1 MIELPKGERVG
12 PFEIVRR
19 LPRGEGGMAVL
30 YEARLRDKYRTPGA
44 PTRVAL
50 KIARADHVDFLKD
63 EANLLRRFD
72 HPGVVRVYPL
82 PGREKEVYVA
92 RQTFTTGPSY
102 YIAMEYIGGGSLA
115 DYLQR
120 KRHERLSVR
129 QAVQIALQ
137 VASALE
143 HIHARGVI
151 NLDVKPTNIL
161 LRHSWSRRL
170 LGLTPQ
176 AVLCDF
182 GIARDMQ
189 YPTYGGQAATPAYM
203 SPEQLWGTGRNPV
216 LLDHRSDIYSL
227 GVVLYEMLTGDTP
240 LSATGLIVDD
250 EQAQPPST
258 RNPRVS
264 TELDTVVMCALAKN
278 REARFQTAREMITAL
293 QAIPLPV
300 DWSSLLKRA
309 VAVVALVIGITA
321 LTLGLGRAKIHSVIG
336 STPTITVV
344 PTPTIA
350 RTWTPSPTATCIPCT
365 PTSTPLRATSTPV
378 PTYTSTPTRTPTP
391 AYTPTYTPTPQ

>member
-1 MIELPKGERVG
+1 MIELAKGERVG
-12 PFEIVRR
+12 PFEIVRK

-50 KIARADHVDFLKD
+50 KIARADRFDFLKD

-102 YIAMEYIGGGSLA
+102 YLAMEYIGGGSLA
-115 DYLQR
+115 DYLQH

-151 NLDVKPTNIL
+151 NLDVKPSNIL
-161 LRHSWSRRL
+161 FRRSWSRRL

-189 YPTYGGQAATPAYM
+189 YPTYGAQAATAAYM
-203 SPEQLWGTGRNPV
+203 SPEQLWSTGSNPL

-227 GVVLYEMLTGDTP
+227 GVVLYEMLTGETP
-240 LSATGLIVDD
+240 LSSTGLVVDD

-264 TELDTVVMCALAKN
+264 TELDAVVMCALAKD

-293 QAIPLPV
+293 QSVPLPV

-321 LTLGLGRAKIHSVIG
+321 LTLGPGRARINSVIN
-336 STPTITVV
+336 STSTST

-350 RTWTPSPTATCIPCT
+350 RTWTPSPTAIYTPCT

-378 PTYTSTPTRTPTP
+378 PTYTSTPTRMPTPT
-391 AYTPTYTPTPQ
+391 YTPTYTPTPQ

>member
-12 PFEIVRR
+12 PFEIVRK
-19 LPRGEGGMAVL
+19 LPGGEGGMAVV
-30 YEARLRDKYRTPGA
+30 YEARLRNRYRTPGA
-44 PTRVAL
+44 PKRVAL
-50 KIARADHVDFLKD
+50 KIARADRFDFLKD
-63 EANLLRRFD
+63 EANFLRRFN

-115 DYLQR
+115 DYLR
-120 KRHERLSVR
+120 HKRHGRLSVR
-129 QAVQIALQ
+129 RAVQIALQ

-161 LRHSWSRRL
+161 FRHSWSRRL

-189 YPTYGGQAATPAYM
+189 YPTYGAQAATAAYM
-203 SPEQLWGTGRNPV
+203 SPEQLWSTGHNSSL

-227 GVVLYEMLTGDTP
+227 GVVLYEMLTGETP
-240 LSATGLIVDD
+240 FSDTGLVVDD
-250 EQAQPPST
+250 EQPQPPST
-258 RNPRVS
+258 RNSRVS
-264 TELDTVVMCALAKN
+264 TELDAVVMRALAKD

-309 VAVVALVIGITA
+309 GVVVALVIGITA
-321 LTLGLGRAKIHSVIG
+321 LTLLGRARINSAIN
-336 STPTITVV
+336 STSTPITTPTIVC
-344 PTPTIA
+344 
-350 RTWTPSPTATCIPCT
+350 TWTPSPTAIRTPRT
-365 PTSTPLRATSTPV
+365 PTSTPVPATSTPV
-378 PTYTSTPTRTPTP
+378 PTYTSTPTKMPTPTC
-391 AYTPTYTPTPQ
+391 TPTYTPVPQ